1 MVCLDKE
8 HNFLTFQPCRINQQ
22 LHSEN
27 LDRNCFYL
35 TYSFFAK
42 ISKINTIDL
51 VKFIGFL
58 ICAQNVTQYACAF
71 ADEEVTESWPD
82 VEVETDTSTDICS
95 DDMAGVDQAGVN
107 QAGVDQAG
115 ADQAG
120 VESLMPDD
128 ALPLEEAAENLEI
141 PHLDGD
147 TPRHINN
154 AFYFYQGRIL

>member
-1 MVCLDKE
+1 MTK
-8 HNFLTFQPCRINQQ
+8 
-22 LHSEN
+22 
-27 LDRNCFYL
+27 
-35 TYSFFAK
+35 
-42 ISKINTIDL
+42 
-51 VKFIGFL
+51 
-58 ICAQNVTQYACAF
+58 
-71 ADEEVTESWPD
+71 SWPD

-95 DDMAGVDQAGVN
+95 DDM
-107 QAGVDQAG
+107 AGVDQAG

>member
-1 MVCLDKE
+1 M
-8 HNFLTFQPCRINQQ
+8 
-22 LHSEN
+22 
-27 LDRNCFYL
+27 
-35 TYSFFAK
+35 
-42 ISKINTIDL
+42 
-51 VKFIGFL
+51 
-58 ICAQNVTQYACAF
+58 
-71 ADEEVTESWPD
+71 TESWPD
-82 VEVETDTSTDICS
+82 VEAETDTSTDICS
-95 DDMAGVDQAGVN
+95 DDMAGAN

-154 AFYFYQGRIL
+154 AFYFYQGRSL

>member
-1 MVCLDKE
+1 M
-8 HNFLTFQPCRINQQ
+8 
-22 LHSEN
+22 
-27 LDRNCFYL
+27 
-35 TYSFFAK
+35 
-42 ISKINTIDL
+42 
-51 VKFIGFL
+51 
-58 ICAQNVTQYACAF
+58 
-71 ADEEVTESWPD
+71 TESWPD

-95 DDMAGVDQAGVN
+95 DDMAGVD

>member
-1 MVCLDKE
+1 M
-8 HNFLTFQPCRINQQ
+8 
-22 LHSEN
+22 
-27 LDRNCFYL
+27 
-35 TYSFFAK
+35 
-42 ISKINTIDL
+42 
-51 VKFIGFL
+51 
-58 ICAQNVTQYACAF
+58 
-71 ADEEVTESWPD
+71 TESWPD
-82 VEVETDTSTDICS
+82 VEAETDTSTDICS
-95 DDMAGVDQAGVN
+95 DDM
-107 QAGVDQAG
+107 AGVDQAG

>member
-1 MVCLDKE
+1 M
-8 HNFLTFQPCRINQQ
+8 
-22 LHSEN
+22 
-27 LDRNCFYL
+27 
-35 TYSFFAK
+35 
-42 ISKINTIDL
+42 
-51 VKFIGFL
+51 
-58 ICAQNVTQYACAF
+58 
-71 ADEEVTESWPD
+71 TESWPD

-141 PHLDGD
+141 PHQDGD

>member
-1 MVCLDKE
+1 MTK
-8 HNFLTFQPCRINQQ
+8 
-22 LHSEN
+22 
-27 LDRNCFYL
+27 
-35 TYSFFAK
+35 
-42 ISKINTIDL
+42 
-51 VKFIGFL
+51 
-58 ICAQNVTQYACAF
+58 
-71 ADEEVTESWPD
+71 SWPD

-95 DDMAGVDQAGVN
+95 DDMAGAN

>member
-1 MVCLDKE
+1 M
-8 HNFLTFQPCRINQQ
+8 
-22 LHSEN
+22 
-27 LDRNCFYL
+27 
-35 TYSFFAK
+35 
-42 ISKINTIDL
+42 
-51 VKFIGFL
+51 
-58 ICAQNVTQYACAF
+58 
-71 ADEEVTESWPD
+71 TESWPD
-82 VEVETDTSTDICS
+82 VEAETDTSTDICS
-95 DDMAGVDQAGVN
+95 DDMAGVD

>member
-1 MVCLDKE
+1 M
-8 HNFLTFQPCRINQQ
+8 
-22 LHSEN
+22 
-27 LDRNCFYL
+27 
-35 TYSFFAK
+35 
-42 ISKINTIDL
+42 
-51 VKFIGFL
+51 
-58 ICAQNVTQYACAF
+58 
-71 ADEEVTESWPD
+71 TESWPD

-95 DDMAGVDQAGVN
+95 DDMAGAN

-154 AFYFYQGRIL
+154 AFYFYQGRSL

>member
-1 MVCLDKE
+1 M
-8 HNFLTFQPCRINQQ
+8 
-22 LHSEN
+22 
-27 LDRNCFYL
+27 
-35 TYSFFAK
+35 
-42 ISKINTIDL
+42 
-51 VKFIGFL
+51 
-58 ICAQNVTQYACAF
+58 
-71 ADEEVTESWPD
+71 TESWPD
-82 VEVETDTSTDICS
+82 VEAETDTSTDICS
-95 DDMAGVDQAGVN
+95 DDMAGAN

>member
-1 MVCLDKE
+1 M
-8 HNFLTFQPCRINQQ
+8 
-22 LHSEN
+22 
-27 LDRNCFYL
+27 
-35 TYSFFAK
+35 
-42 ISKINTIDL
+42 
-51 VKFIGFL
+51 
-58 ICAQNVTQYACAF
+58 
-71 ADEEVTESWPD
+71 TESWPD

-107 QAGVDQAG
+107 QAG

-120 VESLMPDD
+120 VESLMPED

>member
-1 MVCLDKE
+1 MTK
-8 HNFLTFQPCRINQQ
+8 
-22 LHSEN
+22 
-27 LDRNCFYL
+27 
-35 TYSFFAK
+35 
-42 ISKINTIDL
+42 
-51 VKFIGFL
+51 
-58 ICAQNVTQYACAF
+58 
-71 ADEEVTESWPD
+71 SWPD

-95 DDMAGVDQAGVN
+95 DDMAGVD